1 MRRKCRIWLPA
12 HLSTAKPQSFTFLF
26 GWFMPS
32 SSSASLDIVI
42 AFACADPSLFSVLQE
57 TLVILK
63 FLEDAI
69 LRGCLTLKKSLG
81 YFSNVSGILRE
92 TNGKMPVSLQE
103 KSVFCMLGCYAAD
116 LGRNGRLVRVGM
128 AENDHSNS
136 ADGNLHLPSGHDV
149 SKEKGRHWSCGC
161 HKIDRSL
168 GQCRNYWI
176 QLCGSHKCSG
186 CKLGWIPELH
196 HIHWDGQILSYFDLH
211 VIVYETPRFGDHHFS
226 VGFWS
231 SSQEMEIPLKK
242 PKWIEGLLQKQA
254 LFDLDTVILAINCA
268 NAAKLI
274 FEEVLHPE
282 KSTIPIRIKRMFATS
297 LWKLLAIFI
306 ASLSTS
312 IYFILQFL
320 HTLFNLGSQSCI
332 WIASTKLFNNT
343 WKNIRIR
350 SYQILYWPISLQNN
364 CLRSASC
371 VEFAEKAA
379 LHKHALWSS
388 VIVDVLL
395 GNFLGIALLF
405 YAESAY
411 LWVSNFS
418 KDITDSFLRT
428 GCAWLM
434 RIPAGFKLNTELA
447 GVLGMISL
455 NAIQTWSTLWFFVGF
470 LFIYII
476 KGSAVSGILFGFS
489 TAAALIIDMVSVA
502 TMHVWTFHML
512 FSFLYS
518 QQIHALATFWRLFR
532 GQKWNP
538 LRQRLDSY
546 DYTVEQHIVGSL
558 LFTPLLLLLPTT
570 SVFYIF
576 FTIMSTTISFLC
588 MLIEVV
594 IAVMH
599 ATPFAKIFLWLL
611 TPRRFP
617 CGIWLEISNCQRY
630 EIHSS
635 RSGCVNKFASS
646 SEMSRGKLDTS
657 RSGSSILLSVLSS
670 NSSNIGQIVLPHFR
684 KVFPAVSRS
693 SVASSAYEVIIGR
706 SLPST
711 LFSNQSALRTGL
723 PSEVPWMSISCK
735 EYWRLCHDAI
745 LACKPDDKSH

>member
-1 MRRKCRIWLPA
+1 
-12 HLSTAKPQSFTFLF
+12 
-26 GWFMPS
+26 
-32 SSSASLDIVI
+32 
-42 AFACADPSLFSVLQE
+42 
-57 TLVILK
+57 
-63 FLEDAI
+63 
-69 LRGCLTLKKSLG
+69 
-81 YFSNVSGILRE
+81 
-92 TNGKMPVSLQE
+92 MPVSLQE

-149 SKEKGRHWSCGC
+149 SKEKGRRWSCGC
-161 HKIDRSL
+161 DKIDRSL

-176 QLCGSHKCSG
+176 QLCGSYKCSG

-268 NAAKLI
+268 NAAKLF

-282 KSTIPIRIKRMFATS
+282 KSTIPIRIKRM
-297 LWKLLAIFI
+297 
-306 ASLSTS
+306 
-312 IYFILQFL
+312 
-320 HTLFNLGSQSCI
+320 
-332 WIASTKLFNNT
+332 
-343 WKNIRIR
+343 
-350 SYQILYWPISLQNN
+350 
-364 CLRSASC
+364 SASC
-371 VEFAEKAA
+371 VEYAEKAA

-388 VIVDVLL
+388 VVVDVLL

-411 LWVSNFS
+411 LWISNFS

-502 TMHVWTFHML
+502 TMHVWTLHML

-599 ATPFAKIFLWLL
+599 ATPVAKIFLWLL

-657 RSGSSILLSVLSS
+657 RSGSSILLSVLRS

-711 LFSNQSALRTGL
+711 LFSNQSALGTGL